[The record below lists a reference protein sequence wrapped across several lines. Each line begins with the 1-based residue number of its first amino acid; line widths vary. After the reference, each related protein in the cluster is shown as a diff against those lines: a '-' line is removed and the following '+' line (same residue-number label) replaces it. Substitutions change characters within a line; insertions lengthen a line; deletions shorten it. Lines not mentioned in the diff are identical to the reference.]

1 MKQAVLILSGIES
14 GGLPFLVDQ
23 FDGRFNIYIH
33 IDKKFNV
40 SRDFVCA
47 LFKRQNVKHVSQ
59 LYETNWGSMNIV
71 NATLHL
77 CEEALCDS
85 DNSHFHL
92 ISGADFP
99 VASNE
104 AICEKF
110 KSEKDNH
117 IEFKRFPHPDWEGGG
132 YYRLNLYHPLDYMDI
147 RKPEFQIRYH
157 NFIKYQ
163 KAAGIRRHLL
173 DIPYY
178 GGSTWWSLSR
188 KCVKYIVD
196 NKHADNLYASM
207 QDTWVPDEIFIQTL
221 LLNSP
226 MRTELVNDN
235 LRFIMWKQKNG
246 NCPANLDV
254 DDFEEIMSGGF
265 LFMRKV
271 DKECSA
277 ELVRKISF
285 VRNNTINI

>member
-1 MKQAVLILSGIES
+1 M
-14 GGLPFLVDQ
+14 
-23 FDGRFNIYIH
+23 
-33 IDKKFNV
+33 
-40 SRDFVCA
+40 
-47 LFKRQNVKHVSQ
+47 
-59 LYETNWGSMNIV
+59 
-71 NATLHL
+71 
-77 CEEALCDS
+77 
-85 DNSHFHL
+85 
-92 ISGADFP
+92 
-99 VASNE
+99 
-104 AICEKF
+104 
-110 KSEKDNH
+110 
-117 IEFKRFPHPDWEGGG
+117 
-132 YYRLNLYHPLDYMDI
+132 
-147 RKPEFQIRYH
+147 
-157 NFIKYQ
+157 
-163 KAAGIRRHLL
+163 
-173 DIPYY
+173 
-178 GGSTWWSLSR
+178 
-188 KCVKYIVD
+188 D